1 MTDLQDNIPQQNS
14 NQPKPRT
21 SRLVIVMIVLLIMIP
36 VSWAG
41 FSIFS
46 WCRVSAH
53 TMWCQ
58 EHFCNFRVAFYCY
71 NDNDRNNLP
80 LPENWCDVLFSECDI
95 SLDGLNCVE
104 SDTIAGES
112 AYAMNANVVGRKL
125 SELPSDMVFMFESD
139 KGKEQARSLL
149 LTERVFVQ
157 SGKRKI
163 PDCYKHFYVYPL
175 RWNQLGGPGDAAF
188 RHRAGN
194 AMHCHVLFADGRI
207 ELIRNDQ
214 IPAIRWNIDKE
225 EPNKIH

>member
-1 MTDLQDNIPQQNS
+1 MSESSETTTS
-14 NQPKPRT
+14 APKPRT
-21 SRLVIVMIVLLIMIP
+21 SKLAVMIIVLIVLIP
-36 VSWAG
+36 VGWIGYS
-41 FSIFS
+41 FLS
-46 WCRVSAH
+46 WCRVSVH

-58 EHFCNFRVAFYCY
+58 EHFCNFRTAFYCY
-71 NDNDRNNLP
+71 NDRDGNKLP
-80 LPENWCDVLFSECDI
+80 LPEKWCDVLFSECDI
-95 SLDGLNCVE
+95 SLKDLNCVE

-112 AYAMNANVVGRKL
+112 AYAMNTNVVGRKL
-125 SELPSDMVFMFESD
+125 SELPPDMVFIFESD

-149 LTERVFVQ
+149 LTEREFVQ

-163 PDCYKHFYVYPL
+163 PDRYKHFYVYPY

-214 IPAIRWNIDKE
+214 IHALRWTAE
-225 EPNKIH
+225 EPNAMSSKTQ